1 MVKRQNGPEYV
12 FRLVSGAIDV
22 PSADRY
28 YPLYDKLLVSDTDN
42 EDGSDNLPVEALFDD
57 LAVSGLVFPLKNYAR
72 AAYWEQQD
80 FRVQQE
86 LVVADVCN
94 VFADS
99 SRRNTMVTLRT
110 WGNRQPLLKEGAVYR
125 LSPRL
130 VDFNTTKILSALFEI
145 DLRWDSDQE
154 LYIDEPY
161 DDHRNVPFL
170 QIIIGPNTLSKI
182 PFAKKYIK
190 IEGEI
195 QKLFRDLKGLGN
207 DVAGS
212 LVLKASQHKATQ
224 RILANRL
231 SVIWGP
237 PGMIILQK

>member
-1 MVKRQNGPEYV
+1 MVKGQNGPEYI
-12 FRLVSGAIDV
+12 FRLISGAIDV
-22 PSADRY
+22 PSTDRDY
-28 YPLYDKLLVSDTDN
+28 SFYDKLLVLDIDN

-57 LAVSGLVFPLKNYAR
+57 LAVSGLVFPLNRYTR
-72 AAYWEQQD
+72 ANWERQHS
-80 FRVQQE
+80 RVQQE

-94 VFADS
+94 VYADP
-99 SRRNTMVTLRT
+99 SRRNTMVILRT

-145 DLRWDSDQE
+145 DLRWASDQE
-154 LYIDEPY
+154 LYIDKTNLG
-161 DDHRNVPFL
+161 HHNIPFL
-170 QIIIGPNTLSKI
+170 QIIIDPNTLGKI
-182 PFAKKYIK
+182 PFAKKYLK
-190 IEGEI
+190 TEGEI

-212 LVLKASQHKATQ
+212 LVLKASQHKAAQ

-237 PGMIILQK
+237 PGARILQK